1 MKTKRNL
8 LSLGLM
14 GLALLGV
21 SREGYGATIGFKP
34 AVTYHVGTVPRVVA
48 VADFNG
54 DGNPDLAVVNVG
66 NPDPGSVSILLGN
79 GDGSFL
85 PANDIAAGQHP
96 ISLWVADFDGDGRLD
111 LAVGDANNTLELLL
125 GNGDGT
131 FQSAT
136 SFAFEGSVS
145 SLAVGDFDGDLHA
158 DLALTIVPVSPSQ
171 PRIAV
176 LLGNGDGTFR
186 EGASILNTILN
197 ARSGSILAS
206 DFNGDHK
213 VDLVVGKL
221 ILLGNGDG
229 TFQPGVNVGVGS
241 IPFAKPISAVDFNR
255 DGNLD
260 LVLGVGT
267 FNGTACHSKVD
278 VLLGNGD
285 GTFKT
290 ATVVLDVQS
299 CAIELFAAT
308 GDFNGDKNLDVVVT
322 QRSDQGVKQPTSVF
336 PGNGDGAFQPAVSF
350 DTNSNPGWVSVA
362 DFNLD
367 QAADL
372 VVVNPDDNTIGVLL
386 NSTGSEFSITASAPS
401 PATVSRG
408 QSSTSTVTLNHLNA
422 FDNPVALACA
432 VQPAQAA
439 PTCSLN
445 PSSVTFDANGNAT
458 ATLTINTGTAT
469 ASFAAPSPSRNSR
482 PLGLLWLPVAG
493 FAFMGA
499 GFGSSLTLKRKLTAC
514 LLGGILFSGLILQAA
529 CGGGGSGP
537 RSQAYTIT
545 VTGVSGSTQ
554 HSTTT
559 TLTIQ

>member
-267 FNGTACHSKVD
+267 FNGTGCHSKVD

-499 GFGSSLTLKRKLTAC
+499 GFSSSLTLKRKLTAC